1 MGEILVCVGAEN
13 IPAWTGTA
21 LPWDPPSGP
30 LSPPSPVRHV
40 LGGVLRVA
48 GGGQDEGSARRA
60 PAPVGGPH
68 LEPGAEG
75 MAEPGAAGTGQRG
88 RPGAARLWP
97 GEAVPQRDPHGGGSE
112 KMAAAAPPP
121 QSPPR
126 GRVPSASPQRPAPL
140 PLPAPGAA
148 PPAAGWERRERPRL
162 RERRGGPGGAGR

>member
-13 IPAWTGTA
+13 IPAWRGTA
-21 LPWDPPSGP
+21 LPGDPPSGP

-97 GEAVPQRDPHGGGSE
+97 GEAVPQRDPHGWGGAR
-112 KMAAAAPPP
+112 KWRRRRPPLRAHP
-121 QSPPR
+121 
-126 GRVPSASPQRPAPL
+126 GAASPQRPLSAPL
-140 PLPAPGAA
+140 PSRCP
-148 PPAAGWERRERPRL
+148 PPARPRL
-162 RERRGGPGGAGR
+162 LRDGSGESGPG

>member
-13 IPAWTGTA
+13 IPAWRGTA

-30 LSPPSPVRHV
+30 LSPSPVRHV

-97 GEAVPQRDPHGGGSE
+97 GEAVPQRDPHGGGE
-112 KMAAAAPPP
+112 RENGGGAPPSEP
-121 QSPPR
+121 TPGPR
-126 GRVPSASPQRPAPL
+126 PLSVPSAPRS
-140 PLPAPGAA
+140 
-148 PPAAGWERRERPRL
+148 PPAARPR
-162 RERRGGPGGAGR
+162 RGPACCGMGAARAAPAEGAAGRPRRGR